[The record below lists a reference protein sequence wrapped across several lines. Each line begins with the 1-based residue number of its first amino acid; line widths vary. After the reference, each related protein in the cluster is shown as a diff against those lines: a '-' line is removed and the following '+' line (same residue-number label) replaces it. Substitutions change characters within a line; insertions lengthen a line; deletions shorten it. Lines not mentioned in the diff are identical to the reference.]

1 MRRWLVVVLLWL
13 PSALSA
19 QAPWGDWRT
28 IETLHY
34 RIHFP
39 APFEPW
45 ARHASDSIESIH
57 EGVTGLVGYAPGPRI
72 DVVIADPLADANG
85 TAIPFLDRPRIVL
98 WTSPPQAETGLSD
111 FTDWMTLLTTHEVA
125 HIVHLSRPRNR
136 SPRWLERLSPAP
148 FGPLALA
155 PRWVSEGYATLVEGA

>member
-45 ARHASDSIESIH
+45 ARHAAESIESIH

-125 HIVHLSRPRNR
+125 HIVHHSRPRNR
-136 SPRWLERLSPAP
+136 SPRWPER
-148 FGPLALA
+148 
-155 PRWVSEGYATLVEGA
+155 RR